1 MQKENHFEKLHTK
14 LVQKFKF
21 PVSKDFLIN
30 QFKSIGIHGFDS
42 IPKSKEAQI
51 WKQLGEVH
59 LSDCVDE
66 QYMDW
71 DLQKILEDP
80 EQTRLTKMVTV
91 QVVKVTDVSQP
102 NPQLQCK
109 LLEEH
114 FCPKQNPFY

>member
-1 MQKENHFEKLHTK
+1 
-14 LVQKFKF
+14 
-21 PVSKDFLIN
+21 KDFLIN

-51 WKQLGEVH
+51 WKSLGEVQ

-91 QVVKVTDVSQP
+91 QVVKVTDVS
-102 NPQLQCK
+102 
-109 LLEEH
+109 
-114 FCPKQNPFY
+114 